1 MSKFCKLAGYKIN
14 RQKYIVVLFTN
25 NELPEREIK
34 KTIPFITASKKKKI
48 TSNKHA

>member
-1 MSKFCKLAGYKIN
+1 MNKFSKLAGYKIN

-34 KTIPFITASKKKKI
+34 ETISFITASKRI
-48 TSNKHA
+48 NWE